1 MEAADLVSNYQ
12 AKSNSQL
19 MALAMG
25 IAELTPEAREALLG
39 ELAKR
44 GITSAEITGYGDEEV
59 KVRKQERDRKLDS
72 LFPTFRAIGR
82 RLTIWRTFKQQ
93 TGKWPWLSMAFY
105 FCHGFIAL
113 VVLVGLVWYS
123 VEHGWSKLTFTIAS
137 MPIILID
144 VLAAKWLERKI
155 RSHEIATYRSARPC

>member
-1 MEAADLVSNYQ
+1 MEAADLVSNYR
-12 AKSNSQL
+12 AKSNSEL
-19 MALAMG
+19 MDLATG
-25 IAELTPEAREALLG
+25 IEELTPEAREALSA
-39 ELAKR
+39 ELARR

-59 KVRKQERDRKLDS
+59 KVREQERDRKLAS

-113 VVLVGLVWYS
+113 VVLLGLVWYS
-123 VEHGWSKLTFTIAS
+123 VEHGWSSLKFILAFA
-137 MPIILID
+137 PIVLLD
-144 VLAAKWLERKI
+144 VLVAEWIQRKI
-155 RSHEIATYRSARPC
+155 RSAEVMTYRNRRRD